1 MRTSEQADIMPFG
14 FCIIVPAGNIDTC
27 IVVVQTIGQ
36 FGIKFTLQKKIQEII
51 RAIEPD
57 LFVSMGPVM
66 PREYIQKYFDEG
78 ILQKISM
85 IRYEIPED
93 MAERVG
99 INYGVA
105 ATKEERIIH
114 KPIGFMERRKNEIKE
129 WMKGQRASTKIIQ
142 IEDFDYDILK
152 FVFRLGNTEKTINLN
167 NLDKIVIT
175 EDITEKVQT
184 VQGQP
189 VFDSLKPIMID
200 TGKSY
205 LAGQGFIAE

>member
-1 MRTSEQADIMPFG
+1 
-14 FCIIVPAGNIDTC
+14 
-27 IVVVQTIGQ
+27 
-36 FGIKFTLQKKIQEII
+36 
-51 RAIEPD
+51 
-57 LFVSMGPVM
+57 
-66 PREYIQKYFDEG
+66 
-78 ILQKISM
+78 
-85 IRYEIPED
+85 
-93 MAERVG
+93 
-99 INYGVA
+99 
-105 ATKEERIIH
+105 
-114 KPIGFMERRKNEIKE
+114 
-129 WMKGQRASTKIIQ
+129 MKGQRASTKIIQ

>member
-1 MRTSEQADIMPFG
+1 
-14 FCIIVPAGNIDTC
+14 
-27 IVVVQTIGQ
+27 
-36 FGIKFTLQKKIQEII
+36 
-51 RAIEPD
+51 
-57 LFVSMGPVM
+57 
-66 PREYIQKYFDEG
+66 
-78 ILQKISM
+78 M